1 MQCTSQGPF
10 AVLSGPPPKAPQA
23 EYPPVAAPPQ
33 PSDAPSEVSTAGA
46 EVARE
51 MRGGA
56 LPALGPANWF
66 AEAAREAQ
74 HRGVPGTMLLRGV
87 PLAAVPMG
95 KEDTPERRRFY
106 EMEEAVAAA
115 DVDDE
120 GSSHGSESQPGD
132 GAPEPPTQTPTPALR
147 IPKTPTL
154 EAAEL
159 FAPGTDEPGTKGS
172 IGAADHRLE
181 QAAEKLHSPGGSRI
195 ASQMPMEP
203 GTPPSSLSPA
213 AKQARYVQKV
223 LDSAADV
230 NVCLWLASLGD
241 AAEGVPLPKARARA
255 KAARVDSPHEKLLV
269 AMRNAMR
276 DTLSKTGRGAVDAVQ
291 RIFTVTGLEVFTAD
305 QLEAN
310 AHYILCGR
318 NQAPDTGR
326 LPSKLRLALKKAQER
341 VSMSSSGSGSGS
353 AVSM

>member
-1 MQCTSQGPF
+1 
-10 AVLSGPPPKAPQA
+10 
-23 EYPPVAAPPQ
+23 
-33 PSDAPSEVSTAGA
+33 
-46 EVARE
+46 

-56 LPALGPANWF
+56 LPALDAAKAF

-74 HRGVPGTMLLRGV
+74 HRGVPGAMLLRGV

-106 EMEEAVAAA
+106 EMESAVAAA

-120 GSSHGSESQPGD
+120 GSSHGSESQSGD
-132 GAPEPPTQTPTPALR
+132 EAPEPLAQTPTPALR

-181 QAAEKLHSPGGSRI
+181 QAVEKLQSPGR
-195 ASQMPMEP
+195 MPMEP

-213 AKQARYVQKV
+213 VKQARYAQRV

-230 NVCLWLASLGD
+230 NVSLWLASSGD

-255 KAARVDSPHEKLLV
+255 KAARGDSPHEKLLTAV
-269 AMRNAMR
+269 HDAMRN
-276 DTLSKTGRGAVDAVQ
+276 TLSKSGRGAADAVQ
-291 RIFTVTGLEVFTAD
+291 KIYTVTGLLISSAD

-310 AHYILCGR
+310 GHYLLCGR

-341 VSMSSSGSGSGS
+341 TSMSSSGGSGS
-353 AVSM
+353 AVSV

>member
-1 MQCTSQGPF
+1 MQSQGPVT
-10 AVLSGPPPKAPQA
+10 VLSGPPPKAQQA
-23 EYPPVAAPPQ
+23 ECPPVAAPPQ
-33 PSDAPSEVSTAGA
+33 PSNAPSEVSTAGA

-56 LPALGPANWF
+56 LPALDAAKAF

-74 HRGVPGTMLLRGV
+74 HRGVPGAMLLRGV

-106 EMEEAVAAA
+106 EMESAVAAA

-120 GSSHGSESQPGD
+120 GSSHGSESQSGD
-132 GAPEPPTQTPTPALR
+132 EAPEPLAQTPTPALR

-181 QAAEKLHSPGGSRI
+181 QAVEKLQSPGRRMSGQI
-195 ASQMPMEP
+195 PEP
-203 GTPPSSLSPA
+203 RTPPSSQSPA
-213 AKQARYVQKV
+213 VKQARYAQKV

-230 NVCLWLASLGD
+230 NVSLWLASSGD

-255 KAARVDSPHEKLLV
+255 RAARGDSPHEKLLTAV
-269 AMRNAMR
+269 REAMR
-276 DTLSKTGRGAVDAVQ
+276 DTLSKSGRGAADAVQ
-291 RIFTVTGLEVFTAD
+291 KIYTVTGLLISSAD

-310 AHYILCGR
+310 GHYLLCGR

-341 VSMSSSGSGSGS
+341 TSMSSSGGSGS
-353 AVSM
+353 AVSV